1 MPGLA
6 GNGAAVSHRII
17 DSDGD
22 CERLCTLLR
31 GLKKP
36 FTVEWSPGR
45 DRSLD
50 QNRLQFL
57 WAREVAEQRGDV
69 TADEVRREWKLIYA
83 VPIMR
88 ECSEAFRKVY
98 DAVIKPIPSYELK
111 MQAMHFI
118 PVTSEMTVPQMVQ
131 YLDTIQRES
140 LQAGF
145 QLTDPDPML
154 AAHNK
159 RYRETAGSPA

>member
-1 MPGLA
+1 M
-6 GNGAAVSHRII
+6 SHRII
-17 DSDGD
+17 DSDAD
-22 CERLCTLLR
+22 CERLCTLFR

-57 WAREVAEQRGDV
+57 WAREVAEQRGDT
-69 TADEVRREWKLIYA
+69 TADEVRREWKLHHG
-83 VPIMR
+83 VPILR
-88 ECSEAFRKVY
+88 EASEAFRKVY
-98 DAVIKPIPSYELK
+98 DTAIKPLPYELK
-111 MQAMHFI
+111 LLAMHFI

-131 YLDTIQRES
+131 YLDTVQRES

-159 RYRETAGSPA
+159 KYREAAGSPA